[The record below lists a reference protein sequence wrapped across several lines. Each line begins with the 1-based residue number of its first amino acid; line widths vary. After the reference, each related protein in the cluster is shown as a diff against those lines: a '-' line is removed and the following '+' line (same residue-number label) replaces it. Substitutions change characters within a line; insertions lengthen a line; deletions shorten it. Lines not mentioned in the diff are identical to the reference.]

1 MLSVGKILHSIAFAR
16 RFDKFYNQQKNFG
29 GFAVS
34 NTKFELTDNVM
45 YVKGVG
51 PRRADLMAKLNIAT
65 KYDLLTHYPR
75 TYENHTSLTKIS
87 ELVEGETALVVGKI
101 FDVNSR
107 KARNLTI
114 INAILADSTG
124 RLILT
129 WFNQDYLLKKLRDG
143 VRVLVIGKIKFD
155 SWSGDTAMTVQKVT
169 FLDADETPELGIMPI
184 YPSTAALSQNV
195 MRTAIKNLL
204 SSMPTLQEIL
214 PQKILEEHDLISL
227 DRASRMIHFPKDAQ
241 ELDAARRRLAFD
253 ELFMIQCGLMLIKRQ
268 TQDERRGISHATN
281 GRLVNGVL
289 NNLPF
294 ALTDDQRKVFLEVS
308 ADMENKIPMRRLI
321 QGDVGSGKTVVAL
334 LALVK
339 AVEGGWQS
347 AFMAP
352 TEILAAQH
360 YETFMQLL
368 DGLGIRVGLLS
379 AKVTR
384 TAKMREEIYRKIS
397 EHEFDIV
404 IGTHALIQEGVKFA
418 KLGLVVTDEQHRFG
432 VSQRSTLEKKS
443 AVLPDMLVMT
453 ATPIPRTMTLTIY
466 GDLDVSL
473 IKHLPPGRKPIKT
486 SAKTPRSRK
495 KIYEFVH
502 DEISAGRQA
511 YVVCPLIERSESETM
526 ADIESAEEIFDTLSN
541 GIFRDVSCALLHGK
555 MKPREKDEI
564 MERFRDGETKLLVA
578 TTVIEVGV
586 DVPNASVMVVE
597 HAERFGLA
605 QLHQLRGRVGRG
617 SAKSYCILISDMK
630 ADMARV
636 RLETMETTNDG
647 FKLAEEDLKL
657 RGPGQFFGEAQ
668 HGLPDLKIA
677 DVFRDIDLL
686 IQARDAAQIF
696 IDDDANLNY
705 FANLRTNIA
714 LAFGDKFS
722 QITEA

>member
-1 MLSVGKILHSIAFAR
+1 MSK
-16 RFDKFYNQQKNFG
+16 
-29 GFAVS
+29 
-34 NTKFELTDNVM
+34 TTFELTDDVM

-51 PRRADLMAKLNIAT
+51 PNRAQALAKLNIRN

-75 TYENHTSLTKIS
+75 AYENHTSLTEIID
-87 ELVEGETALVVGKI
+87 LVEGETALVVGQI
-101 FDVNSR
+101 CDVSSR

-114 INAILADSTG
+114 INALLEDGTG
-124 RLILT
+124 ELQLT
-129 WFNQDYLLKKLRDG
+129 WFNQDYLLNKLRHG
-143 VRVLVIGKIKFD
+143 VRVLVIGKTKFD
-155 SWSGDTAMTVQKVT
+155 SWSENMAMNVQRVT
-169 FLDADETPELGIMPI
+169 FLDADEEPELGIMPI
-184 YPSTAALSQNV
+184 YPLTAAISQNV
-195 MRTAIKNLL
+195 MRQAVKNLL
-204 SSMPTLQEIL
+204 KSMPPLKEIL
-214 PQKILEEHDLISL
+214 PQKLLTEHELISL
-227 DRASRMIHFPKDAQ
+227 DGAARSIHFPQ
-241 ELDAARRRLAFD
+241 SNEELDAARKRLAFD
-253 ELFMIQCGLMLIKRQ
+253 ELFMIQCGLLLIKRQ
-268 TQDERRGISHATN
+268 TQDERLGISHAPN
-281 GRLVNGVL
+281 GRLVNAVL
-289 NNLPF
+289 NDLPF
-294 ALTDDQRKVFLEVS
+294 ALTEDQRQVFGEVS
-308 ADMENKIPMRRLI
+308 ADMESKLPMRRLI

-339 AVEGGWQS
+339 AVAGGWQG

-360 YETFMQLL
+360 FETFNKLL
-368 DGLGIRVGLLS
+368 SGLGIRVGLLS

-384 TAKMREEIYRKIS
+384 TQKLREEVYNQIS
-397 EHEFDIV
+397 AHGLDIV
-404 IGTHALIQEGVKFA
+404 IGTHALLQEGVNFA

-432 VSQRSTLEKKS
+432 VAQRKSLEKKS
-443 AVLPDMLVMT
+443 DTLPDMLVMT

-486 SAKTPRSRK
+486 SVKTPRSRK
-495 KIYEFVH
+495 TVYNFVH

-511 YVVCPLIERSESETM
+511 YVVCPLIEHSESETL
-526 ADIESAEEIFDTLSN
+526 ADIDSAEEVFDELSN
-541 GIFRDVSCALLHGK
+541 GVFADVNCALLHGK
-555 MKPREKDEI
+555 MKPRDKDDI
-564 MERFRDGETKLLVA
+564 MERFRDGEVKLLVA

-617 SAKSYCILISDMK
+617 SAKSYCILIADMK
-630 ADMARV
+630 ADLARE
-636 RLETMETTNDG
+636 RLTALETTTDG
-647 FKLAEEDLKL
+647 FKLAEHDLKL

-677 DVFRDIDLL
+677 DVFRDIELL
-686 IQARDAAQIF
+686 VQARKAAENF
-696 IDDDANLNY
+696 IGDDANLSY

-714 LAFGDKFS
+714 LAYGDKFS

>member
-1 MLSVGKILHSIAFAR
+1 MSI
-16 RFDKFYNQQKNFG
+16 D
-29 GFAVS
+29 
-34 NTKFELTDNVM
+34 KFELTDNVM

-51 PRRADLMAKLNIAT
+51 PRRAELMAKLNIAN

-87 ELVEGETALVVGKI
+87 ELLEGETALVVGTI
-101 FDVNSR
+101 YDVDSR

-114 INAILADSTG
+114 INATLEDRTG
-124 RLILT
+124 ELRLT

-143 VRVLVIGKIKFD
+143 VRVLVIGKIKYD
-155 SWSGDTAMTVQKVT
+155 SWSGDVAMNVQKVT
-169 FLDADETPELGIMPI
+169 FLDAGEQPELGIMPI
-184 YPSTAALSQNV
+184 YPATAALSQNV
-195 MRTAIKNLL
+195 LRNAVKNLL
-204 SSMPTLQEIL
+204 SSMPPLKEIL
-214 PQKILEEHDLISL
+214 PQKLLDEQELISL
-227 DRASRMIHFPKDAQ
+227 DRASRMIHFPKNAE
-241 ELDAARRRLAFD
+241 ELNAARRRLAFD

-268 TQDERRGISHATN
+268 TQDERLGISHATN
-281 GRLVNGVL
+281 GRLVNQVL

-308 ADMENKIPMRRLI
+308 ADMESKIPMRRLI

-339 AVEGGWQS
+339 AVDGGWQG

-360 YETFMQLL
+360 FETFNKLL

-384 TAKMREEIYRKIS
+384 TTKQREEVYRKIS
-397 EHEFDIV
+397 AHEFDIV
-404 IGTHALIQEGVKFA
+404 IGTHALIQEGVKFD

-432 VSQRSTLEKKS
+432 VAQRSTLEKKS
-443 AVLPDMLVMT
+443 DTLPDMLVMT

-486 SAKTPRSRK
+486 SVKTLRGRK
-495 KIYEFVH
+495 KVYEFVLE
-502 DEISAGRQA
+502 EILAGRQA
-511 YVVCPLIERSESETM
+511 YVVCPLIERSESETLSN
-526 ADIESAEEIFDTLSN
+526 IESAEEIFESLSN
-541 GIFRDVSCALLHGK
+541 GIFRDVPCALLHGK
-555 MKPREKDEI
+555 MKPRDKDDI

-586 DVPNASVMVVE
+586 DVPNATVMVVE

-617 SAKSYCILISDMK
+617 FEKSYCILIADMK
-630 ADMARV
+630 ADLARV
-636 RLETMETTNDG
+636 RLKTMETTNDG

-677 DVFRDIDLL
+677 DVFRDVDLL
-686 IQARDAAQIF
+686 IQARDAAEIF
-696 IDDDANLNY
+696 VDDDENLNY

-714 LAFGDKFS
+714 LAYGDKFS